1 MKRFSQIFF
10 IMLLVTALFSFAVP
24 ANAQLKGLGG
34 KLKNSVEK
42 TVKDKANDAKRK
54 AKSGATVTNTNSG
67 SSSSTS
73 GNESGEVKVYSTF
86 ANPNEKYACCYK
98 KTYKPSA
105 EAIAADPDATSKN
118 VAYGFTRSTG
128 DIHAYYE
135 NRTTPTTISSSGNSA
150 AITTKNA
157 WVASHLI

>member
-86 ANPNEKYACCYK
+86 ANPNEKYGL
-98 KTYKPSA
+98 P
-105 EAIAADPDATSKN
+105 
-118 VAYGFTRSTG
+118 
-128 DIHAYYE
+128 
-135 NRTTPTTISSSGNSA
+135 
-150 AITTKNA
+150 
-157 WVASHLI
+157 